1 MSVNT
6 ARTQPWKRNYN
17 IALLCYFPNQK
28 KIEHRLLSL
37 FASWIRIRFLCLH
50 GIIATMKFEDENI
63 ANYGTLFRFIQI
75 AITLSANRNKI
86 NQKNPAWCDLL
97 PSRFFNFPKAVTY
110 DEWLKMKR
118 DTQQKSSPFPE
129 KKTAFLPGISSFLA
143 VHHTLRL

>member
-6 ARTQPWKRNYN
+6 ARTRPWKRNYN

-63 ANYGTLFRFIQI
+63 ANYGTLQCSALFRFIQI
-75 AITLSANRNKI
+75 AIPLSVNRNKI
-86 NQKNPAWCDLL
+86 NQNSAWCDLL
-97 PSRFFNFPKAVTY
+97 PSRFFNFPKAVMY
-110 DEWLKMKR
+110 DERPKMKR
-118 DTQQKSSPFPE
+118 DTQQKSSLFPE
-129 KKTAFLPGISSFLA
+129 KRTAFLS
-143 VHHTLRL
+143 VRLKRGKK